1 MNLLKERSLWNY
13 LSTIKLSSSE
23 YGWNLC
29 AWIKTK
35 NIINWGENVFDH
47 FYEAILE
54 NQEMRI
60 KDNDIIIITSKIV
73 SMEQNAY
80 KIINNVV
87 PSEIAINL
95 GKNIIWIQKLLK

>member
-1 MNLLKERSLWNY
+1 MVEICVRGL
-13 LSTIKLSSSE
+13 
-23 YGWNLC
+23 
-29 AWIKTK
+29 KTK

-54 NQEMRI
+54 NQEMKI

-95 GKNIIWIQKLLK
+95 GEKYNMDPMARYKLAKIKF